1 MIGIPLLEKLAI
13 VNHGS
18 IYKSKPFEALL
29 SERFEASPLFGGTNT
44 NRNEM
49 VTKVAV
55 TSTTAVAQEAVVLA
69 NYNRPDPSEYGS

>member
-29 SERFEASPLFGGTNT
+29 SARFEASPLFGGTT